1 MIIYLLKTTV
11 CSGILWALYK
21 IFLER
26 ENMNH
31 FKRFYLLFSLV
42 FSYTI
47 PLFVFTVP
55 QITDPVVANITS
67 AAPVNLPATV
77 IESYKSKLP
86 EIYSYTSILQY
97 LYSAVCLF
105 FLIHLVGVLWVLFQK
120 IGSSKVIRLGNTR
133 LVLVKEDIQP
143 YSFLHYIFVSEA
155 AYNTNR
161 IEEAILDHEMTHVR
175 QKHSLDIIALELLR
189 ALCWFNP
196 FVYAYKRAIQLNHEF
211 LADGYV
217 VKRCDD
223 VLSYQYLLLN
233 TISIQSKTLLTSP
246 FNFLIA
252 KKRLIMMTKQTSGLT
267 VGFKLT
273 VILFVLGILAY
284 TFSTRA
290 IAQQKE
296 KPQTQAQPQPAKKV
310 ESTTEGVSQEVL
322 DEYKNIIEKYRN
334 KEKSNTPFTFLNI
347 PAVERKRLETIF
359 LSMNTEQQAKQSI
372 GFKQRQLL
380 PRIEPTSAQFESW
393 KEAGKYGIRIN
404 GWRKKNSELDKYSHT
419 DFAHFSIDK
428 LYGVARKEAGYIYQV
443 TLITR
448 DSYQAYYD
456 AVIADTSLVIV
467 VMPKAYKQ

>member
-77 IESYKSKLP
+77 IGSYKSKLP
-86 EIYSYTSILQY
+86 EIYSYTSIFQY
-97 LYSAVCLF
+97 AYSAVCLF

-120 IGSSKVIRLGNTR
+120 IRSSKVIRLGNTR

-223 VLSYQYLLLN
+223 VSSYQYLLLN

-267 VGFKLT
+267 AGFKLT

-296 KPQTQAQPQPAKKV
+296 KPQTQPQPAEKV
-310 ESTTEGVSQEVL
+310 ESTTGGVSQEVL
-322 DEYKNIIEKYRN
+322 DEYKAIIAKYYNVKNSNAVYDFRGMTQAEKDRLKTIFFNMSKEQQTKQFVGFKPPLKPMRKVVPTEAQWDSWKDGDVYGVWVNGRKTKNSDLNKYNNTDIAHYFVSRLYGLAKKNVRYSYQVNVMTKDYYRN
-334 KEKSNTPFTFLNI
+334 
-347 PAVERKRLETIF
+347 
-359 LSMNTEQQAKQSI
+359 
-372 GFKQRQLL
+372 
-380 PRIEPTSAQFESW
+380 
-393 KEAGKYGIRIN
+393 
-404 GWRKKNSELDKYSHT
+404 
-419 DFAHFSIDK
+419 
-428 LYGVARKEAGYIYQV
+428 
-443 TLITR
+443 
-448 DSYQAYYD
+448 YYN
-456 AVIADTSLVIV
+456 AAIADTSYQMVF
-467 VMPKAYKQ
+467 MTKTPKK